1 MELYLTFEEYTEI
14 SGKVTDEI
22 LYTRLAKKAQYL
34 LDYITF
40 KRIPTVIEKTGS
52 APEEVK
58 DVLAEF
64 VDKSVTLYGD
74 EAQDFDKNVESY
86 SNGVETIHYKVISET
101 EQDAELKNLAYRWLP
116 DYLTARGVSFDVE
129 KYLQSTNNNS

>member
-1 MELYLTFEEYTEI
+1 MDLYLTFNEYTAL
-14 SGKVTDEI
+14 SGKVQDEN
-22 LYTRLAKKAQYL
+22 LYNKLAKKAQYL

-40 KRIPTVIEKTGS
+40 KRIPIVIEKTGDV
-52 APEEVK
+52 PEEVK

-64 VDKSVTLYGD
+64 VDKAVTVDGT
-74 EAQDFDKNVESY
+74 EAQDFDRNVESY
-86 SNGVETIHYKVISET
+86 SNGVETIQYKVMSET

-129 KYLQSTNNNS
+129 KYLQSANNNP

>member
-40 KRIPTVIEKTGS
+40 KRIPIVIEKTGS